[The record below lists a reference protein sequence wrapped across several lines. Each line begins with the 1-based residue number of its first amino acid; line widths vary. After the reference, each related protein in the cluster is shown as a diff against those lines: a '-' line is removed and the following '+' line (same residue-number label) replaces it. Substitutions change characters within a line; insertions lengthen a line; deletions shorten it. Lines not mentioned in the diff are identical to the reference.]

1 MEPLPVIVGGLGLVV
16 GGLLAWVIRG
26 RQLARQQQAHAARS
40 QDFEED
46 LAARQ
51 VRIETLEVDRDSVQ
65 AELART
71 CAAMDE
77 AEQVWSRD
85 RDVSAESLKKAEERI
100 DRLTVELEQL
110 RDQLGQAH
118 RDIDLQ
124 QQVGQSLEEQLAD
137 ARQQLEIAGE
147 QLEEVQR
154 KLVVVQRQREQLAE
168 QLGETGTSV
177 ENGGKSSRRWRIN
190 TFFES

>member
-26 RQLARQQQAHAARS
+26 RQLARQQQAHVARS
-40 QDFEED
+40 EDFEED

-65 AELART
+65 AELSRT
-71 CAAMDE
+71 SAAMDE

-85 RDVSAESLKKAEERI
+85 RDVSAESLKNAEERI

-124 QQVGQSLEEQLAD
+124 EQVGQSLEEQLAD